1 MTAMPRIA
9 LTFLLVLLTA
19 HPARAAAFDHGP
31 WKELLQSHVVE
42 LRGGQATQ
50 VDYAGI
56 RRDGSQLARYLAAT
70 SAVSRA
76 EFDRWPAPE
85 QLAFLINAYNAWTVE
100 LIVRA
105 DPKIAS
111 IRDLGS
117 LLQSPWKKRFIPLLG
132 ETRSLDEIEHELIRG
147 SGRYREPRIHFA
159 VNCASVGCP
168 ALRREP
174 YVAARL
180 DSQLEDATRQFIGDR
195 TRNRVSGES
204 LQVSSIFKWYR
215 EDFETGWRDA
225 RRLGAFL
232 ALYGAA
238 LGLDEAQRRRLVAGD
253 MSISFLDYDW
263 RLNRVP

>member
-1 MTAMPRIA
+1 MKAMLRIA
-9 LTFLLVLLTA
+9 LTVLLA
-19 HPARAAAFDHGP
+19 LLAAQPARAAAFDHGP
-31 WKELLQSHVVE
+31 WDALLQRHVVE

-56 RRDGSQLARYLAAT
+56 GRDRTQLARYLAAT

-76 EFDRWPAPE
+76 EFDHWPAPE

-105 DPKIAS
+105 GPKIDS

-117 LLQSPWKKRFIPLLG
+117 LLQSPWKKRFVPLLG
-132 ETRSLDEIEHELIRG
+132 ETRSLDDIEHQLIRG
-147 SGRYREPRIHFA
+147 SGRYQEPRIHFA

-168 ALRREP
+168 ALRREA

-180 DSQLEDATRQFIGDR
+180 DAQLEEATRLFLADR
-195 TRNRVSGES
+195 TRNRASGES

-215 EDFETGWRDA
+215 EDFEAGWRGA
-225 RRLGAFL
+225 RNLDAFL
-232 ALYGAA
+232 ASYGDA
-238 LGLDEAQRRRLVAGD
+238 LGLDAARRQQLARGE
-253 MSISFLDYDW
+253 IEIEFLDYDW